1 VSVRTWL
8 STGAGEVV
16 QVVGEARAGDPTTLH
31 ARALAADV
39 VRHGRAARLLCVDRD
54 EGSWELAPA
63 GGDLR
68 VEPRTRVVVHTHDGG
83 EALAPLTPALLGCG
97 ARLTLVHHGSAHG
110 SDRAVLR
117 TLRDRVDAAHAPGP
131 LAADELARLGYADVR
146 RWPLEPALAW
156 LVSLR
161 PDAGTLAGVAAHPG
175 PRLVAVGRLRP
186 GAGLETLIDAMSDL
200 VLDRVHGAVLSL
212 CGPAAGWYREE
223 LRGRL
228 LSWGL
233 RAVELA
239 TPTTEPAIR
248 ARLDHATAVVE
259 LGGTEADPYVAHA
272 RAAGVPVVSLA
283 EHRGRAGLGRALA
296 AALAP
301 APATTGPAAGPT

>member
-8 STGAGEVV
+8 SAGDGEVV

-39 VRHGRAARLLCVDRD
+39 VRRGRGARLLCVDRD
-54 EGSWELAPA
+54 DGSWEFSPQLRLEP
-63 GGDLR
+63 GG
-68 VEPRTRVVVHTHDGG
+68 RVVVHTHDGG
-83 EALAPLTPALLGCG
+83 EALGPLVPALLGCG

-117 TLRDRVDAAHAPGP
+117 ALRDRVGTAYTPGP
-131 LAADELARLGYADVR
+131 VAADELTRLGYPDVR
-146 RWPLEPALAW
+146 RWPMDHVLAW
-156 LVSLR
+156 LASLR
-161 PDAGTLAGVAAHPG
+161 PDAATLAGVAAHPG

-186 GAGLETLIDAMSDL
+186 GTGLEILIDALSDL

-212 CGPAAGWYREE
+212 CGPAPGWYREE
-223 LRGRL
+223 LRRRL

-239 TPTTEPAIR
+239 SPTTEPAVR
-248 ARLDHATAVVE
+248 ARLDHATAIID
-259 LGGTEADPYVAHA
+259 LGGVEADPYLAHA
-272 RAAGVPVVSLA
+272 GAARTPVVALA
-283 EHRGRAGLGRALA
+283 EHPDRAALVDALA
-296 AALAP
+296 SPLMAP
-301 APATTGPAAGPT
+301 T